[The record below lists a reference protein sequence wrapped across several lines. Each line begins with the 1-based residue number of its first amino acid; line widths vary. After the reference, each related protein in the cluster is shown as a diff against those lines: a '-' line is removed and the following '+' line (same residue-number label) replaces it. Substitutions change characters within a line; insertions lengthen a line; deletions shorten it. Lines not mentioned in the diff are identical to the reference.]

1 MTLSLNG
8 LAGVLAWDFTCTN
21 VLERKMDYNFR
32 RLPSQDEEAQE
43 SKSEIPDELVAQ
55 TTPSTPNL
63 SDVEV
68 AQEALVPVDV
78 ANGDP

>member
-1 MTLSLNG
+1 
-8 LAGVLAWDFTCTN
+8 
-21 VLERKMDYNFR
+21 MDYNFR

-43 SKSEIPDELVAQ
+43 SKSETPDELVAQ